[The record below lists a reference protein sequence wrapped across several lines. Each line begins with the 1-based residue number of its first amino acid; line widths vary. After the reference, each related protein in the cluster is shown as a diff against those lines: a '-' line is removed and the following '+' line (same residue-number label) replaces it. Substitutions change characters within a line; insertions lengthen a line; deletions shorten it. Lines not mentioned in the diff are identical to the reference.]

1 MNNIVKNWFWFIS
14 STFAYQILLALWA
27 ESCLIN
33 LLLFL
38 FKEMRW
44 SWASRLFFFLTS
56 DLLCKSPDSFNIP
69 LLLCLSQKKSIEKTT
84 ESATKW
90 PETKKGEE
98 RKYSF
103 ADRWPL
109 FSLLLLMTRTPSKP
123 LIALGEECKV
133 YGDNERWGRRQ
144 GHKGAKCQ
152 FNFRWDVNMVG
163 RHIHD
168 SCGLSAKWRCL
179 PTTFSQES
187 SFCYFLSAVFRPCFS
202 DYPSLLVSLVTI

>member
-1 MNNIVKNWFWFIS
+1 MKLSKQTI
-14 STFAYQILLALWA
+14 
-27 ESCLIN
+27 
-33 LLLFL
+33 
-38 FKEMRW
+38 
-44 SWASRLFFFLTS
+44 FFFSLQSYFAKALTR
-56 DLLCKSPDSFNIP
+56 
-69 LLLCLSQKKSIEKTT
+69 SIFHCSYACPRRRVLRKLQNL
-84 ESATKW
+84 
-90 PETKKGEE
+90 PQNGLRQKKGEE

-123 LIALGEECKV
+123 LIVLGEECKV

-168 SCGLSAKWRCL
+168 SCGLNAKWRCL